1 MLVIKDTRKS
11 YDSEKVLFP
20 PQDYT
25 HRSKSDITKYLRMKQ
40 PPKDPKKGIC
50 YPNNTLFTD
59 LGGKEEEILAHFS
72 RTTRQQIRKC
82 IREGCPQIDIVFY
95 TLEELLNDGSIL
107 ADFRQTYMSYCER
120 GNNPKLKRYFSD
132 LSIRQYLDHRC
143 ILLSKAQ
150 FPNGKVYHLY
160 LWDKEDS
167 LFEYSASDHLNDD
180 VVGILAG
187 MANKLLVYRDML
199 WLKAQGVTN
208 FDWGGI
214 FSFDSPNGI
223 DRFKMLFGGRQA
235 VVYNYFTGNTIKG
248 KILVRLKKCQDSL
261 RSLFKG

>member
-20 PQDYT
+20 PLDYT

-40 PPKDPKKGIC
+40 PPKEDKGIC
-50 YPNNTLFTD
+50 YPCGTLFTD
-59 LGGKEEEILAHFS
+59 LSENEEEILNRFS
-72 RTTRQQIRKC
+72 RTTKQQIRKC
-82 IREGCPQIDIVFY
+82 IREDASQIDIVFY
-95 TLEELLNDGSIL
+95 ACEELHDDDSIL
-107 ADFRQTYMSYCER
+107 ADFKKTYMSYCER

-132 LSIRQYLDHRC
+132 LSIRQYLDHHC

-160 LWDKEDS
+160 VWCDGDS
-167 LFEYSASDHLNDD
+167 LFEYSASDHLNDE

-199 WLKAQGVTN
+199 WLKEHGVTRY
-208 FDWGGI
+208 DWGGI
-214 FSFDSPNGI
+214 FNFDHPNGI
-223 DRFKMLFGGRQA
+223 DRFKMLFGGKQA
-235 VVYNYFTGNTIKG
+235 MVYNHFVGNTMKG
-248 KILVRLKKCQDSL
+248 KLLVCLKKYQDSL